1 MAKTALSFLRE
12 CTLLLTMLMSA
23 SLAAQPAPYD
33 SAKPLSKATLF
44 APGII
49 STGDYESHATL
60 TPDGREIYFL
70 KMAPDFSRWSIF
82 VSRYKDGNWSLPE
95 VAPFSGQYQDADPYI
110 TADGKHFYFISDR
123 PVEASGERQSH
134 HDIWVMDKT
143 DSGWGMPRHLP
154 APINSDT
161 DEFYPIALKNG
172 TLYFGSQRKEANG
185 VGDIYRAVPQKDGT
199 YAVENLGLPVN
210 TGAGEYEAFVT
221 EDERLMLLAITRRP
235 DSLGDI
241 DLYVSHKQ
249 ADGKWSEP
257 VNLGPEINSSARELS
272 PKLTPNGKYLI
283 WMSCRAPAL
292 PVQTTAANHGRG
304 IERLA
309 RTWQRTRG
317 HLPDRCLCRA
327 GFKTTQVNHVST
339 CMTTKKHGRV
349 AKSSTSS
356 TLYRP
361 HKKLLSSTTL
371 QIFQGL
377 RTTLKE

>member
-1 MAKTALSFLRE
+1 MHTVKWNFVRAYATMMTTIMA
-12 CTLLLTMLMSA
+12 A
-23 SLAAQPAPYD
+23 SSVAQTAPYD
-33 SAKPLSKATLF
+33 SAKPLARATLF

-49 STGDYESHATL
+49 STGDYESHPTF
-60 TPDGREIYFL
+60 TPEGHEMYFL
-70 KMAPDFSRWSIF
+70 KMAPDFSRWTIF
-82 VSRYKDGNWSLPE
+82 VSRYKDGRWSRPE

-143 DSGWGMPRHLP
+143 DSGWSVPRHLP
-154 APINSDT
+154 VPINSDT

-185 VGDIYRAVPQKDGT
+185 VGDIYRAVSQKDST

-249 ADGKWSEP
+249 ADGKWSAP
-257 VNLGPEINSSARELS
+257 VNLGPEINSTARELS

-283 WMSCRAPAL
+283 WMSCRVPAL
-292 PVQTTAANHGRG
+292 PGKPQRRTTAEVLEDLHATGNGLG
-304 IERLA
+304 DIY
-309 RTWQRTRG
+309 QI
-317 HLPDRCLCRA
+317 D
-327 GFKTTQVNHVST
+327 VSAVPALKPP
-339 CMTTKKHGRV
+339 TK
-349 AKSSTSS
+349 
-356 TLYRP
+356 
-361 HKKLLSSTTL
+361 
-371 QIFQGL
+371 
-377 RTTLKE
+377 